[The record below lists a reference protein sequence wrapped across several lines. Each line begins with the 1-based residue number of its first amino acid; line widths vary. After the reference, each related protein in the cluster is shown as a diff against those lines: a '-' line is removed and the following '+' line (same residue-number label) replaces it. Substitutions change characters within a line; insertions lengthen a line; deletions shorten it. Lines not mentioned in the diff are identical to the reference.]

1 MGVLIPKVELFLRLN
16 DIHPLGGDIMQLG
29 KQDIF
34 VKRSE
39 INLLYR
45 NRGGAHFRYFRRL
58 YV

>member
-16 DIHPLGGDIMQLG
+16 DIHPLSGDIMQLG

-45 NRGGAHFRYFRRL
+45 NRGAYFRYFR
-58 YV
+58 